1 MTGRTLDS
9 LFKRLGDHATSSKND
24 GVENSTLTALTCDS
38 REVKSGSLFIALR
51 GDSVDGHSFLADVAD
66 KGAAAVVCETGSI
79 SENIRLLL
87 VEKNV
92 IVIEVDDTSVCCPII
107 AAWFY
112 GDPAK
117 SLRLAAVTGTNGKTT
132 VTSLVEQ
139 LLLAEGK
146 AVGVIGTVNNRC
158 TVRGKTISFPAHLTT
173 PEPIELHRLFRAM
186 VDAGTEI
193 VVMEVSSH
201 ALVRGR
207 VDGLQFE
214 VAAFTNL
221 SRDHLDYHG
230 TMENYFKAKSLLFSK
245 YLADDGAAVIP
256 SSSVEGQ
263 KLAALAGSRPG
274 VRMIRWGEG
283 EDSDLRLLDCT
294 LHLDRTEVKCHAFG
308 KTCSFD
314 TLLIG
319 SYNVENLLTAWG
331 VAAALGMDNQHIA
344 ADVSSLT
351 GAPGRVERVNVEAAW
366 ASKGPMVLVDYSH
379 TPDALEKVLETVA
392 VLPHRNLC
400 AVFGC
405 GGDRDGG
412 KRPLMGAVAARL
424 ADVAVVTDDNPRSE
438 LSSEIIKEILPGV
451 ESAGCPVFQK
461 DWLFTRSEKEK
472 GCVVLANRGEAID
485 LAIRSM
491 GAGDVVVIAGKGH
504 EPYQISRKGRCYF
517 DDRRRAENALFSW
530 TPQLLAE
537 ATGGRVVGNTG
548 MPGAVTTDSR
558 VENPRGIFVAL
569 TGEHHDAHDF
579 ARGAVE
585 KNNLCLVVERELP
598 LDVCQVV
605 VTDTTRALGNM
616 AAFRRHALAR
626 FLAAQGRE
634 QKVVGVTGSCGK
646 TTVKEMI
653 FSILRRKWPV
663 GEYHP
668 ETSILKTAGNFNNI
682 IGLPLSLL
690 PIGVDQRAV
699 ILEMGM
705 NAPGEIA
712 RLAEIADPDISVI
725 TNVFGAHL
733 AGLGDLNGVAAAK
746 GELFAGTRA
755 DGLLVVNIDDEKI
768 RAQAEKSLRRKITF
782 SAVGNTADLYATDI
796 REAGQGCYNFTLNCG
811 GEKKD
816 ILLGAAGEHNIGNA
830 LAAASVCT
838 ALGADLE
845 EIALGLADFRNVDK
859 RMEMLTAPGGFT
871 VINDCYN
878 ANPGSMAAGLR
889 VLASFPGKKVAVI
902 GDMLELGSS
911 AEEAHEEVG
920 RLAAELDIDRLA
932 IIGEFAPAVKKGALA
947 RGMTESCVTIF
958 ADKEQ
963 FVAASGCCCEDLK
976 TDKDAVLVKASRG
989 LALETIVA
997 KLMRE

>member
-1 MTGRTLDS
+1 MTERTLDS
-9 LFKRLGDHATSSKND
+9 LLKRFGDHAESSKND
-24 GVENSTLTALTCDS
+24 GVENRTLTALTCDS

-51 GDSVDGHSFLADVAD
+51 GASVDGHSFLADVAD
-66 KGAAAVVCETGSI
+66 RGAAAVVCETGGI
-79 SENIRLLL
+79 SEKVRILLA
-87 VEKNV
+87 EKSV
-92 IVIEVDDTSVCCPII
+92 IVIEVDNTSVCCPVI
-107 AAWFY
+107 ASWFY
-112 GDPAK
+112 GNPAK

-139 LLLAEGK
+139 LLLADGK

-158 TVRGKTISFPAHLTT
+158 TVNGKTLSFPAHLTT
-173 PEPIELHRLFRAM
+173 PEPIELHRLLRAM

-201 ALVRGR
+201 ALVRSR

-214 VAAFTNL
+214 AAAFTNI

-230 TMENYFKAKSLLFSK
+230 TMERYFNAKSLLFSK
-245 YLADDGAAVIP
+245 YLADDGVAVIP
-256 SSSVEGQ
+256 NPSVEGH
-263 KLAALAGSRPG
+263 KLAVLAESRPG
-274 VRMIRWGEG
+274 VRMIRWGAA
-283 EDSDLRLLDCT
+283 EDNDLRLINCR
-294 LHLDRTEVKCHAFG
+294 LHLDYTEVECRAFG
-308 KTCSFD
+308 KTFFFN

-331 VAAALGMDNQHIA
+331 VAAALGMVTQHIA

-351 GAPGRVERVNVEAAW
+351 GAPGRVERINVEAAW
-366 ASKGPMVLVDYSH
+366 ASKGPVVLVDYSH

-400 AVFGC
+400 VVFGC
-405 GGDRDGG
+405 GGDRDSG
-412 KRPLMGAVAARL
+412 KRPLMGAVAGRL
-424 ADVAVVTDDNPRSE
+424 ADVVVLTDDNPRSE
-438 LSSEIIKEILPGV
+438 LSSEIIREILPGV

-472 GCVVLANRGEAID
+472 GCVVTASRDEAID
-485 LAIRSM
+485 QAIRSM

-504 EPYQISRKGRCYF
+504 EPYQISRRGRCYF

-530 TPQLLAE
+530 TSQLLAE
-537 ATGGRVVGNTG
+537 ATGGRVVGNAG
-548 MPGAVTTDSR
+548 MSGAVTTDSR
-558 VENPRGIFVAL
+558 MENPRGIFVAL

-579 ARGAVE
+579 APGAVE

-605 VTDTTRALGNM
+605 VADTTRALGNM
-616 AAFRRHALAR
+616 AAFRRRALAR

-634 QKVVGVTGSCGK
+634 QNVVGVTGSCGK

-653 FSILRRKWPV
+653 FAILRRKWPV
-663 GEYHP
+663 GEYYP
-668 ETSILKTAGNFNNI
+668 ETSILKTAGNFNNL

-768 RAQAEKSLRRKITF
+768 RAQAEKSLCRKITF
-782 SAVGNTADLYATDI
+782 SAAGSRADLYATDI
-796 REAGQGCYNFTLNCG
+796 RQAGRGRCNFTLHCG
-811 GEKKD
+811 GAKRD
-816 ILLGAAGEHNIGNA
+816 IFLGAAGEHNVGNA
-830 LAAASVCT
+830 LAAATVCT
-838 ALGADLE
+838 ALGVDLE
-845 EIALGLADFRNVDK
+845 EIALGLADFRNVGR
-859 RMEMLTAPGGFT
+859 RMELLTAPGGFT

-878 ANPGSMAAGLR
+878 ANPGSMAAGLK
-889 VLASFPGKKVAVI
+889 VLASFPGKKFAVI

-911 AEEAHEEVG
+911 SEAAHEKIG
-920 RLAAELDIDRLA
+920 RRAAELDIDRLA
-932 IIGEFAPAVKKGALA
+932 IIGEFASAVKKGALEG
-947 RGMTESCVTIF
+947 GMADTDVAIF

-963 FVAASGCCCEDLK
+963 FVSTIDCCCEQLK

-989 LALETIVA
+989 LALESIVA
-997 KLMRE
+997 KFMRE